1 MQNKGPKLS
10 LHLAFDVSFSEHASQ
25 HLRPL
30 HTGTATVRPAQRQ
43 CKTRDQNYQRTW
55 HLMSASLS
63 MPASISDLSTL
74 VVPTNTGRPVFTIRL
89 ISVTT
94 AVHLPACSQ
103 PVSQPASQPV
113 CQPASQSLSQ
123 PVNSVC
129 QSVSQSVSQSVCQSV
144 NKSVRLSVCQSATL
158 HAFKTHAQHIMTVL
172 KKRAEGGGGKED
184 IKCDGE
190 AGGKEGGGGGKEAR
204 GSTEV

>member
-123 PVNSVC
+123 PVTQSVS
-129 QSVSQSVSQSVCQSV
+129 QSVSLSVSQSVSQSISQSGCQSV
-144 NKSVRLSVCQSATL
+144 SRQLYMLSRRMPNTS
-158 HAFKTHAQHIMTVL
+158 
-172 KKRAEGGGGKED
+172 
-184 IKCDGE
+184 
-190 AGGKEGGGGGKEAR
+190 
-204 GSTEV
+204 

>member
-74 VVPTNTGRPVFTIRL
+74 VATNTGRPVFTIRL

-123 PVNSVC
+123 PVTQSVS
-129 QSVSQSVSQSVCQSV
+129 QSVSLSVSQSVSQSISQSGCQSV
-144 NKSVRLSVCQSATL
+144 SRQLYMLSRRMPNTS
-158 HAFKTHAQHIMTVL
+158 
-172 KKRAEGGGGKED
+172 
-184 IKCDGE
+184 
-190 AGGKEGGGGGKEAR
+190 
-204 GSTEV
+204 